1 MMNNVMTIILAGG
14 RGERLYP
21 LTKDRA
27 KPAVP
32 FGGIYR
38 IIDFTLSNCLNSHVR
53 KINVFTQYKSISLDR
68 HIKLGW
74 NIFNNELGEYI
85 NVIPPQQRT
94 SENWYMGTADAIY
107 QNIYSIE
114 AERPEHVMILSGDH
128 IYKMNYEMMFRFH
141 VEKNADVT
149 VGGIE
154 FDVAKAARQFGILE
168 INEDRRIIGFEEK
181 PEHPKTIP
189 GSPDKALSS
198 MGIYIFKTDK
208 LMRAVIEDTKKDSA
222 HDFGKNIIPGMFK
235 KDRVFA
241 YLFVDENKKEV
252 KYWRDIGTLDAYWEA
267 NMDLIEVTPVFNMY
281 DKEWPLRTY
290 QEQHPPAKTVFAQEH
305 KGGRVGAA
313 LDSII
318 SAGCIISGG
327 KVQRS
332 ILSPEVRVNSY
343 SNVFQS
349 ILMEGVN
356 IGRHAKIKNAIID
369 KGVSIP
375 EYAEIGYDLEK
386 DRKHYTVTDSGIVV
400 IPKGATVEND
410 K

>member
-1 MMNNVMTIILAGG
+1 MNNVMTIILAGG